1 MDRSGFVDVPG
12 GRLYY
17 EADGSGHPL
26 LLIHGNLGDLR
37 MWEDDVPTF
46 AERYRVIRFDR
57 RGFGRSETEQVPF
70 SNRADALAVLRHA
83 RPGAGRCHLIGQSM
97 GGTIALD
104 LAIERPEV
112 VDALVLV
119 NAGTSGFRAQLPAD
133 VTPPPFEEMER
144 LWETKSWERLADLET
159 QVWVDGWGQPP
170 TRIDPELRDRVHDWI
185 LTTYRAEN
193 NEGEPEPLDPPASG
207 RLAEVHAPTLV
218 MIGAADEPG
227 GVINGRRVADLV
239 DGARLV
245 EFPDAAH
252 MLHLEQPK
260 RFIQLTLEFLSE
272 VDAARS

>member
-1 MDRSGFVDVPG
+1 
-12 GRLYY
+12 
-17 EADGSGHPL
+17 
-26 LLIHGNLGDLR
+26 
-37 MWEDDVPTF
+37 
-46 AERYRVIRFDR
+46 
-57 RGFGRSETEQVPF
+57 
-70 SNRADALAVLRHA
+70 
-83 RPGAGRCHLIGQSM
+83 M

-119 NAGTSGFRAQLPAD
+119 NGGTSGFRAQLPAD

-193 NEGEPEPLDPPASG
+193 NEGEPEPLDPLASG
-207 RLAEVHAPTLV
+207 RLGEVHAPTLV

-272 VDAARS
+272 VDAACS